1 MRPRKA
7 STADIPELIRLRAVA
22 LESLGTDPGPVD
34 TPWRLI
40 ARDWFDE
47 RVNRR
52 DDCVCVVVGGDPGEP
67 LLACGMAWVTYH
79 LPGSRWPDGRRG
91 YLDGIVTDTP
101 ARGRGHARRIVDE
114 LVDWLHEAGIH
125 YIQLHASEAGKPIY
139 EAAGFVTG
147 RYPGMDLITTPPAG

>member
-1 MRPRKA
+1 MQPRKA

-47 RVNRR
+47 RINRR
-52 DDCVCVVVGGDPGEP
+52 DDCVCLVAGGDPGEP

-101 ARGRGHARRIVDE
+101 ARAPTPQINRKTRSPWVACSLSCNMPRILPVA
-114 LVDWLHEAGIH
+114 L
-125 YIQLHASEAGKPIY
+125 
-139 EAAGFVTG
+139 
-147 RYPGMDLITTPPAG
+147 